1 MIQSDTLKTEGDMG
15 MKNNTLPLNL
25 QFFAEPGGA
34 EPVPSNTQV
43 DSQPS
48 NQAPVAVD
56 YDKIQKMLD
65 GTLAAKEDTALKAYF
80 KQQGLSQEE
89 AEQAMASFKQQ
100 KEANKPNITALQD
113 QAATA
118 KKAMIRSQIENK
130 ALLMHQE
137 LGIDIG
143 TVSYLMKLADLS
155 GVTDQDGTINEE
167 KLKEAFNKV
176 LEDVPQLKKQQEQVQ
191 QGFRQVGAGQNNSQ
205 QSISDAKPVASKRW
219 NRFN

>member
-1 MIQSDTLKTEGDMG
+1 
-15 MKNNTLPLNL
+15 MKNRTLPFKLNL
-25 QFFAEPGGA
+25 QFFAEPSNP
-34 EPVPSNTQV
+34 EPTPAPTNSQSNN
-43 DSQPS
+43 P
-48 NQAPVAVD
+48 APVTVD

-100 KEANKPNITALQD
+100 KEANKPNVAALQN

-118 KKAMIRSQIENK
+118 QKAMIRSQIENK

-137 LGIDIG
+137 LGVEIG

-155 GVTDQDGTINEE
+155 GVTEQDGTINDE

-191 QGFRQVGAGQNNSQ
+191 QGFRQIGAGQNNSQ
-205 QSISDAKPVASKRW
+205 QDPGGVKPVPAKRW